1 MEFEN
6 IEVKEKFFQLH
17 RKYGINHCDLLD
29 SYENKTFTNDDLIT
43 LEEDFKI
50 IKSIFDSI

>member
-1 MEFEN
+1 MKFEN
-6 IEVKEKFFQLH
+6 YEVEEKFYELH
-17 RKYGINHCDLLD
+17 RKYGMNYCDLLD